1 MVSSIMEIANSIHR
15 GSLMPVSWQ
24 ESMKRAIR
32 NSHQLSL
39 ALQLC
44 ADQVNWLAQP
54 SFPVFVPLE
63 YLIRIE
69 KGRPTDPL
77 LIQVAPHIAEKISPE
92 GFSEDP
98 VGDSRFEAAPGL
110 IHKYHGRVL
119 LITSGACGVHCRYCF
134 RRHYPYQTAPKS
146 VEQWEP
152 SLLYIERNESI
163 TEVILSGGDPLTIVD
178 SLLEELIERIERIPH
193 VKRLR
198 IHTRMPVVIPQRV
211 TPELCSILQQSRLA
225 KWIVLHINHAREIDE
240 QVEDSILRLRQAGA
254 SILNQA
260 VLLKGVNDDGPTLV
274 ELCERLVDLQ
284 ITPYYLNQ
292 LDPVSGAA
300 HFEVPMERGIALM
313 QYVREK
319 LPGYAVPRFV
329 QDTTNH
335 DITVQ
340 PTSKLHIL

>member
-44 ADQVNWLAQP
+44 ADEVNWLAQP

-77 LIQVAPHIAEKISPE
+77 LIQVAPHVAEKISPE

-240 QVEDSILRLRQAGA
+240 QVEDSILRLRHAGVTV
-254 SILNQA
+254 LNQA

-335 DITVQ
+335 DITAQ

>member
-1 MVSSIMEIANSIHR
+1 MASSDMLIQGSIHR
-15 GSLMPVSWQ
+15 GSLKPVSWQ

-32 NSHQLSL
+32 NSHHLLL
-39 ALQLC
+39 ALELY
-44 ADQVNWLAQP
+44 ADEVDWLVQP

-63 YLIRIE
+63 YFIRIE
-69 KGRPTDPL
+69 KSQPSDPL
-77 LIQVAPHIAEKISPE
+77 LIQVAPHVAEKISAV

-119 LITSGACGVHCRYCF
+119 LITTGACGVHCRYCF

-146 VEQWEP
+146 MEQWEP
-152 SLLYIERNESI
+152 SLSYIEQNSSI

-198 IHTRMPVVIPQRV
+198 VHTRMPVVIPQRV
-211 TPELCSILQQSRLA
+211 TPELCNTLQQSRLA
-225 KWIVLHINHAREIDE
+225 KWIVLHINHPREIDE
-240 QVEDSILRLRQAGA
+240 QVEDSVVKLRQAGA
-254 SILNQA
+254 TILNQA

-300 HFEVPMERGIALM
+300 HFEVPIERGIALM
-313 QYVREK
+313 QYMQEK

-335 DITVQ
+335 DTETQ
-340 PTSKLHIL
+340 PTSKLRIL